1 MEAYAFLTKR
11 IDVKIPLIFV
21 LPLPQ
26 DSFHLKAKVGILTM
40 VLRSYKFW
48 FATKSN
54 NLPIA
59 HSAGTLP
66 FSYFFEHVSLLLS
79 HPRAFTLIYFSQ

>member
-26 DSFHLKAKVGILTM
+26 DSFHL
-40 VLRSYKFW
+40 
-48 FATKSN
+48 
-54 NLPIA
+54 LP
-59 HSAGTLP
+59 GT
-66 FSYFFEHVSLLLS
+66 
-79 HPRAFTLIYFSQ
+79 